1 MAALKILSAKP
12 LIITLLI
19 YCHLMVIYEVDSPS
33 VPLIWTFKL
42 FLTNDDICEVQDPK
56 CVR

>member
-19 YCHLMVIYEVDSPS
+19 HCHLMVIYEVDSPS
-33 VPLIWTFKL
+33 VPLIWTFK
-42 FLTNDDICEVQDPK
+42 FLTNDDICEVQNPK

>member
-19 YCHLMVIYEVDSPS
+19 HCHLMVIYEVDSPS
-33 VPLIWTFKL
+33 VPLIWTFE

>member
-19 YCHLMVIYEVDSPS
+19 HCHLMVIYEVLHQYL
-33 VPLIWTFKL
+33 LIWTFKL

>member
-19 YCHLMVIYEVDSPS
+19 HCHLMVIYEVDSPS

-42 FLTNDDICEVQDPK
+42 FLTNDDICEVINNK
-56 CVR
+56 